1 MASKTILSPRT
12 DWDLVILPKRK
23 LFDLRL
29 RELWRARELIMLFVW
44 RDFVSANKQTVLG
57 PVWYVLQPILSALI
71 FTVVF
76 GEIARL
82 PTNGVPPF
90 LFYLFGQTV
99 WSFFSSCLMSTS
111 NVFVGNSGLF
121 GKIYFPRLSIPIA
134 AVISNLISFSIRFGL
149 FIAFLVY
156 FVLSGVDVHLTLW
169 ALLLPVLLL
178 IMAGLG
184 MGFGII
190 VSSLTTK
197 YRDLQRLLGISVQLL
212 MYATPILYPL
222 IIVPE
227 KWRFLIL
234 ANPMTPVVEMFRLGF
249 LGAGSIG
256 PEHMFYSI
264 SFTLVV
270 FFIGLLIFN
279 SAENTFID
287 TV

>member
-1 MASKTILSPRT
+1 MASKTIVSPQA
-12 DWDLVILPKRK
+12 DWDLIIRPQRN

-44 RDFVSANKQTVLG
+44 RDFVSANKQTILG
-57 PVWYVLQPILSALI
+57 PFWYVLQPIFSALI

-82 PTNGVPPF
+82 PTDGLPPF
-90 LFYLFGQTV
+90 LFYLSGQTV
-99 WSFFSSCLMSTS
+99 WSFFSACLMSTS
-111 NVFVGNSGLF
+111 NIFVSNAGLF
-121 GKIYFPRLSIPIA
+121 GKIYFPRLSIPISA
-134 AVISNLISFSIRFGL
+134 IISNLISFSIRFAL
-149 FIAFLVY
+149 FIGFLVY
-156 FVLSGVDVHLTLW
+156 FMLSGADVQVTLW
-169 ALLLPVLLL
+169 ALLLPILLL

-197 YRDLQRLLGISVQLL
+197 YRDLQRLLGIGVQL
-212 MYATPILYPL
+212 MTYATPILYPL
-222 IIVPE
+222 TIVPD
-227 KWRFLIL
+227 KWRFFIL
-234 ANPMTPVVEMFRLGF
+234 VNPMTAVVEMFRLGF

-256 PEHMFYSI
+256 PEHIFYSVG
-264 SFTLVV
+264 FMLVI

-279 SAENTFID
+279 RAENTFID

>member
-1 MASKTILSPRT
+1 MTSTIQENEEPWT
-12 DWDLVILPKRK
+12 LVIRSQRG

-29 RELWRARELIMLFVW
+29 KELWRARELIMLFVW
-44 RDFVSANKQTVLG
+44 RDFVSANKQTILG
-57 PVWYVLQPILSALI
+57 PFWYILQPILSALI

-82 PTNGVPPF
+82 PTDGVPPF
-90 LFYLFGQTV
+90 LFYLSGQTV
-99 WSFFSSCLMSTS
+99 WSFFSACLMSTS
-111 NVFVGNSGLF
+111 NIFVGNAGLF
-121 GKIYFPRLSIPIA
+121 GKIYFHRLSVPIA

-149 FIAFLVY
+149 FIVFLVY
-156 FVLSGVDVHLTLW
+156 FILSGVEVHVTLW
-169 ALLLPVLLL
+169 ALFLPVLLL

-190 VSSLTTK
+190 ISSLTTK
-197 YRDLQRLLGISVQLL
+197 YRDLQRLLGIGVQLL
-212 MYATPILYPL
+212 TYVTPILYPL
-222 IIVPE
+222 TIVPE

-234 ANPMTPVVEMFRLGF
+234 ANPMTPVVEAFRLGF

-256 PEHMFYSI
+256 TEYMFYSTG
-264 SFTLVV
+264 FMLVA

-279 SAENTFID
+279 RAENTFID